1 MLQVGRG
8 DLCNVHLPLGL
19 AVQPGQNSELCGV
32 LDGFPLE
39 EQLPILHVVRN
50 DAQKTSHIFLHH
62 ILGSIAE
69 DEEKLVVVLSSQY
82 RHHT

>member
-1 MLQVGRG
+1 MLQVCRG
-8 DLCNVHLPLGL
+8 DLCNVHLPLRL
-19 AVQPGQNSELCGV
+19 AVQPGQKSELCGV

-39 EQLPILHVVRN
+39 EQLTILHVVRN

-69 DEEKLVVVLSSQY
+69 DEDKLVVVLSSQY